1 MYSSTGRHFGLLN
14 VSRSAELLGLS
25 VHQMYRFAAEPP
37 PGFPPALPRRK
48 GQRLL
53 FSSVLIE
60 AWLAGQDVSS
70 GALPNLITSVPP
82 VANRSA
88 GRPRNGLAP

>member
-1 MYSSTGRHFGLLN
+1 MYSSTGRHFGLLS

>member
-1 MYSSTGRHFGLLN
+1 MHPPIGRNFGLLN
-14 VSRSAELLGLS
+14 ISRAAELLSLS

-37 PGFPPALPRRK
+37 PGFPPPLPRRK

-70 GALPNLITSVPP
+70 GALPNLITTVPP
-82 VANRSA
+82 FSKRSA
-88 GRPRNGLAP
+88 GRPRNDLAP

>member
-82 VANRSA
+82 VTNRSA